1 MEAPMDY
8 LEKQKS
14 KRILQTEKAAAYA

>member
-1 MEAPMDY
+1 MEALADY